1 MIVFLI
7 AFLTSAL
14 SAWLI
19 IRSEHLH
26 QHLTADTDLD
36 GVQKFHVVAVPR
48 VGGLA
53 ILLGMLGAAT
63 WLSLLLSELPY
74 QTWLLLMVA
83 GPAFFGGI
91 TEDMT
96 KKVGVLPRLLLTM
109 LSAVAGYWFLGAALT
124 RLDIPV
130 IDTLLSSW
138 WPVSLLLTA
147 VAVGGVANA
156 INLIDGYNGLAATVS
171 AGIAMCLAFVGYL
184 LSDSFMVVSCLSLAG
199 ALFGF
204 LVWNFPFGRI
214 FLGDGGAYLVG
225 FLLAELS
232 VLLVAR
238 HPHVS
243 AWFPMLLLFY
253 PVFETLFTIVRR
265 VSTHG
270 GSPGRPD
277 ACHLHQMLYKRVVRW
292 HVGSKDP
299 YHRTLRNAFTAPY
312 LWALWLVSAI
322 PALLFWRSSPLLL
335 LSCAVFAALYI
346 WLYRC
351 LAHWHTP
358 RWMILRHA
366 ARPLS

>member
-1 MIVFLI
+1 MIVFLL
-7 AFLTSAL
+7 AFLVSAL
-14 SAWLI
+14 SCWLI
-19 IRSEHLH
+19 IRSESLH
-26 QHLTADTDLD
+26 QHLTADLDLD

-53 ILLGMLGAAT
+53 ILFGMLAAAT
-63 WLSLLLSELPY
+63 WLSLLLSVLPY
-74 QTWLLLMVA
+74 QSWLLLMVA

-96 KKVGVLPRLLLTM
+96 KRVGVLPRLLLTM
-109 LSAVAGYWFLGAALT
+109 MSAVAGYWFLGAALT
-124 RLDIPV
+124 RLDVPYLDGV
-130 IDTLLSSW
+130 LSAW
-138 WPVSLLLTA
+138 WPLSLLLTA

-156 INLIDGYNGLAATVS
+156 INLVDGYNGLAGMVS
-171 AGIAMCLAFVGYL
+171 AGIALCLGFVGYL
-184 LSDSFMVVSCLSLAG
+184 LGDSFMTLSCLSLAG

-214 FLGDGGAYLVG
+214 FLGDGGAYFVG

-265 VSTHG
+265 LSTHS
-270 GSPGRPD
+270 GSPGHPD
-277 ACHLHQMLYKRVVRW
+277 ACHLHQMLYKRAVRW

-299 YHRTLRNAFTAPY
+299 LHRTLRNAFTAPY
-312 LWALWLVSAI
+312 LWLLWLLSAI
-322 PALLFWRSSPLLL
+322 PAVLFWRYPVLL
-335 LSCAVFAALYI
+335 LSCCFMFALVYA
-346 WLYRC
+346 WLYHC
-351 LAHWHTP
+351 LAHWKTP
-358 RWMILRHA
+358 KWLILRHRA
-366 ARPLS
+366 E